1 MESIMSPKSSSQ
13 IVLAN
18 PASHVENSFRLAL
31 MCSVHLQR
39 YIQERRLDTQK
50 VFLYKVKP

>member
-1 MESIMSPKSSSQ
+1 MESFNVAKSSIQ
-13 IVLAN
+13 IVLDN